1 MQTVFE
7 AARDLLRGGG
17 TGVLAL
23 VLERSGSAPR
33 GQGAK
38 MLIRADGTIFDTI
51 GGGPVEWSVIR
62 HAPQVLS
69 SQETQVMT
77 FDLSGTDSLRDEA
90 ICGGGI
96 TACLHPLTAA
106 DLPALE
112 GACQALSARKTAT
125 FLLWRG
131 DGPLCQSFCLSE
143 DGGAA
148 PPCSP
153 QLAGQLSRAC
163 TAAGIHEEPRLLYQ
177 ERLAPTIRV
186 WLIGGGHVAQATAQ
200 VAQVAGFQVVVGDDR
215 EEFSN
220 PQRFPGARCIV
231 CQAYDAL
238 PVEEI
243 NHDDYI
249 VVVTR
254 GHKADRIALDW
265 ALRTRAC
272 YVGMIGSRS
281 KCALI
286 YDALAAQGVP
296 RSQLDQVHAPIGL
309 PIGGQTP
316 GEIGVSI
323 VAQLISE
330 RARLAA
336 QQKEKLS

>member
-1 MQTVFE
+1 M
-7 AARDLLRGGG
+7 
-17 TGVLAL
+17 
-23 VLERSGSAPR
+23 
-33 GQGAK
+33 
-38 MLIRADGTIFDTI
+38 
-51 GGGPVEWSVIR
+51 
-62 HAPQVLS
+62 
-69 SQETQVMT
+69 
-77 FDLSGTDSLRDEA
+77 
-90 ICGGGI
+90 
-96 TACLHPLTAA
+96 
-106 DLPALE
+106 
-112 GACQALSARKTAT
+112 
-125 FLLWRG
+125 
-131 DGPLCQSFCLSE
+131 
-143 DGGAA
+143 
-148 PPCSP
+148 
-153 QLAGQLSRAC
+153 AGQLSRAC

-177 ERLAPTIRV
+177 ERLAPTSRV

-200 VAQVAGFQVVVGDDR
+200 VAQVAGFQVVVVDDR

-220 PQRFPGARCIV
+220 PQRFPGAR
-231 CQAYDAL
+231 
-238 PVEEI
+238 
-243 NHDDYI
+243 YI

>member
-51 GGGPVEWSVIR
+51 GGGPVEWSVIHR
-62 HAPQVLS
+62 APQVLS
-69 SQETQVMT
+69 ARETQVMT
-77 FDLSGTDSLRDEA
+77 FDLSGAGGLQDEA

-96 TACLHPLTAA
+96 TACLHPLGAA

-112 GACQALSARKTAT
+112 RLCQALAAREPAT

-131 DGPLCQSFCLSE
+131 DGPLCQSFCLSG
-143 DGGAA
+143 DGGAV

-163 TAAGIHEEPRLLYQ
+163 ASAGIHEEPRLLYQ
-177 ERLAPTIRV
+177 ERLAADSRV
-186 WLIGGGHVAQATAQ
+186 WLMGGGHVAQATAQ
-200 VAQVAGFQVVVGDDR
+200 VAEVAGFQVVVVDDR
-215 EEFSN
+215 AEFAN

-231 CQAYDAL
+231 CQAYDEL

-243 NHDDYI
+243 TSDDYI

-254 GHKADRIALDW
+254 GHKADRVALDW
-265 ALRTRAC
+265 ALRTSAC

-286 YDALAAQGVP
+286 CDALAAQGVS
-296 RSQLDQVHAPIGL
+296 RTRLEQVHAPIGI

-330 RARLAA
+330 RARLSV
-336 QQKEKLS
+336 Q